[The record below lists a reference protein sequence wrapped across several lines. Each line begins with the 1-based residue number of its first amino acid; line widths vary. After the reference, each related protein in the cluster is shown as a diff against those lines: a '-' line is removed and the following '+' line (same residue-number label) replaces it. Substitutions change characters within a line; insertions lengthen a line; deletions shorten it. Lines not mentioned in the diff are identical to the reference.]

1 MSIIYSLDLFGT
13 FAFAISGALM
23 AIKKDMDLFGI
34 LVLAFVTAIGGGTV
48 RDVLLG
54 NTPVFIL
61 NNPVYIYTSIMASI
75 FAFLFYRLLF
85 KINSIILIADALGL
99 GVFVCIGIS
108 KALEANVSYTGAVL
122 LGLTTAVA
130 GGVIRD
136 LLAKEI
142 PAVLI
147 RDFYAV
153 TCIAGGMLYIV
164 LLTLPLSNDKI
175 MFLTAGF
182 IILLRLLAIKF
193 KWNLIRASS
202 FSTNEKFN

>member
-1 MSIIYSLDLFGT
+1 MSIIYMLDLFGT
-13 FAFAISGALM
+13 FAFAVSGALM

-34 LVLAFVTAIGGGTV
+34 IVLAFVTAIGGGTM

-61 NNPVYIYTSIMASI
+61 YDPIYIYISIIASF
-75 FAFLFYRLLF
+75 FAFLFYRVLF

-122 LGLTTAVA
+122 LGLTTAVV

-153 TCIAGGMLYIV
+153 TCIAGGIIYIF
-164 LLTLPLSNDKI
+164 LLTINLSYNEI
-175 MFLTAGF
+175 IFSTAGF

-202 FSTNEKFN
+202 FSSKEGF